1 MKGALNSVLDAMG
14 NTPIV
19 RLNKLA
25 NDVEANIFVKL
36 EYLNPA
42 GSIKDRPAL
51 QIIEDYEE
59 EGKLREGGTI
69 VEATSGNTGMGLAMA
84 AAVKGYKTV
93 FVMPDKM
100 SQEKILALRAFGS
113 RVVITPTNVEPEDP
127 RSYYSVAAR
136 IVDETPG
143 AVLANQ
149 YHNPSN
155 PKAHV
160 NTTGPEIW
168 GQVGE
173 EMDVLVATMGTGGT
187 ISGLGGYL
195 KGKNPNLKIV
205 GVDPV
210 GSIYYDYF
218 RTGRITTAHSYTVEG
233 FGEDFL
239 PSTMSFDVV
248 DDIVRVTDK
257 ECFEWTRRMVREE
270 GIYCGGSAGGAVKA
284 AIRWAKQNPGK
295 KNILVI
301 LPDSAVRY
309 LSKIFDDNW
318 MKENGYLEP
327 EYGTDRVSDLL
338 GKRGAIVSVDMDETV
353 KSVVKLM
360 RKHGIS
366 QLPVLSAGRVAG
378 VVSESDFLDAL
389 TEQRGTLESP
399 VKEFMTSDFSI
410 VEPGNSTNVL
420 GQLLAQ
426 DKTVIVEENGAPKGI
441 VTKIDFIEYVAR
453 KGAK

>member
-1 MKGALNSVLDAMG
+1 MKGALNSVLEAMG

-25 NDVEANIFVKL
+25 NHVDANIYVKL

-51 QIIEDYEE
+51 QIIEDYET
-59 EGKLREGGTI
+59 EGKLRPGGTI

-84 AAVKGYKTV
+84 AAVKGYKTI

-136 IVDETPG
+136 LVDETPG

-160 NTTGPEIW
+160 LNTGPEIW

-173 EMDVLVATMGTGGT
+173 TMDVLVSTMGTGGT
-187 ISGLGGYL
+187 ISGLGGFL

-257 ECFEWTRRMVREE
+257 ECFDWTRRMVREE
-270 GIYCGGSAGGAVKA
+270 GIYCGGSSGGAVRA
-284 AIRWAKQNPGK
+284 AIRWAEQNPGER
-295 KNILVI
+295 NILVI

-318 MKENGYLEP
+318 MKENGYMEP
-327 EYGTDRVSDLL
+327 EFGQDKVKDLL
-338 GKRGAIVSVDMDETV
+338 GKRDSIVSVDTDESI
-353 KSVVKLM
+353 KGVVDLM
-360 RKHGIS
+360 RQHGIS
-366 QLPVLSAGRVAG
+366 QLPVLAGGRVCG
-378 VVSESDFLDAL
+378 VVSESDLLGAL
-389 TEQRGTLESP
+389 TDQSAKLESP
-399 VKEFMTSDFSI
+399 VKMVMTSDFSL
-410 VEPGNSTNVL
+410 VEPENSTNVL

-426 DKTVIVEENGAPKGI
+426 NKTVIVEDSGTPMGI
-441 VTKIDFIEYVAR
+441 VTKIDFIEYVAQR
-453 KGAK
+453 GTK